1 MHSMMT
7 TRASAFA
14 CALLAFSS
22 AAYAD
27 CYDVF
32 GCAERD
38 RFNFEQLANGPNC
51 EFLYT
56 MRNRIYQQHQYCFK
70 TARAIATLGNEDCRY
85 SDINQVPL
93 SAVERGNAALILQVE
108 HAKGCP
114 E

>member
-1 MHSMMT
+1 MKVKLAMALSG
-7 TRASAFA
+7 
-14 CALLAFSS
+14 ALLALSG

-32 GCAERD
+32 GCTERD
-38 RFNFEQLANGPNC
+38 RFSFEQLANGPNC

-70 TARAIATLGNEDCRY
+70 TARAIATLGNQDCRIN
-85 SDINQVPL
+85 DINQVPL
-93 SAVERGNAALILQVE
+93 SRVEQNNAATILQVE